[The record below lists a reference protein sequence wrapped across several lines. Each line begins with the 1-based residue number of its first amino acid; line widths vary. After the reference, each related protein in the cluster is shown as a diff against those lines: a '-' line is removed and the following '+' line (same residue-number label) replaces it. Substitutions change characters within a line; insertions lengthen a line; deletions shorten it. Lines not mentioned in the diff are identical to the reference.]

1 MVRSLEQCSILA
13 LVGFGCLCWATR
25 IHLEEMQDISNWRCK
40 DLLPYGC
47 GVVCKV
53 IADFEHKSW
62 RFSSFQVR
70 ITFLFHPFAFAVFW
84 VQILPGLSLHPFF
97 PLINRWE
104 AGHLTIPHQSMSS
117 GRLPLRKHAKQLWNI
132 TIPSRPIIN
141 VDTYE
146 SVRHT
151 HTPEIYWMLW
161 REYQPSTSTQHIRD
175 DPHGMEIGKNNQL

>member
-53 IADFEHKSW
+53 IAAFEHKSW

-84 VQILPGLSLHPFF
+84 AQILPGLSFYPFF
-97 PLINRWE
+97 PLACRWSTNQGCPNQTSHGGILSKIYQYSGIVTIHWDSTLKPRNRE
-104 AGHLTIPHQSMSS
+104 AWIASMFENTWT
-117 GRLPLRKHAKQLWNI
+117 GF
-132 TIPSRPIIN
+132 
-141 VDTYE
+141 
-146 SVRHT
+146 
-151 HTPEIYWMLW
+151 MC
-161 REYQPSTSTQHIRD
+161 
-175 DPHGMEIGKNNQL
+175 